1 MFTWK
6 HKYHFYIEGPKLEV
20 GVGGGGGGGVAP
32 KNFTI
37 LKKILL

>member
-20 GVGGGGGGGVAP
+20 GVGGGGGNQSFFP
-32 KNFTI
+32 F
-37 LKKILL
+37 

>member
-20 GVGGGGGGGVAP
+20 GWGGGGGGVATNP
-32 KNFTI
+32 FS
-37 LKKILL
+37 LFKKLLL